1 MQASETGRWSATQD
15 LFRKV
20 QESKSL
26 HRDSE
31 LVKVVRKNSVA
42 ALASVVQPL
51 LAALQV
57 STSNAK
63 LFYLSWTF
71 NWRTCWIH
79 FVPVGILREAPQPH
93 KRFSWNGFMDQ
104 FLSSFSIC
112 FEFDWRMNEKKVRCP
127 DLILFTRYN
136 TIIRMSNICAGGWNS
151 RVYCERIWSW
161 WDGPF
166 APRET
171 TVLWNENTV
180 SY

>member
-1 MQASETGRWSATQD
+1 MNGMQASETGRWSATQD

-71 NWRTCWIH
+71 N
-79 FVPVGILREAPQPH
+79 
-93 KRFSWNGFMDQ
+93 
-104 FLSSFSIC
+104 
-112 FEFDWRMNEKKVRCP
+112 
-127 DLILFTRYN
+127 
-136 TIIRMSNICAGGWNS
+136 
-151 RVYCERIWSW
+151 
-161 WDGPF
+161 
-166 APRET
+166 
-171 TVLWNENTV
+171 
-180 SY
+180 